1 MIINQSIFRNIIVI
15 FFIVCGLNTIHS
27 QQCNTGNIRLAN
39 IQKNPSILKNIQ
51 AINLHTERWIQANK
65 GSINLRSVETLP
77 VVVHIIWRDDTEN
90 ISDEQ
95 VLSQIAVLNEDFRKL
110 NTNFANT
117 PEPFQKVAADV
128 EFEFCLASEDP
139 NGNITNGITRTRT
152 SKDNIGEG
160 EDWFSNA
167 TGGKDAW
174 DINRYINIWVCDIG
188 DDGTL
193 GFATPPGTAEP
204 PESDGLVIGH
214 QYFGTTG
221 TTTSSFPNHL
231 GRTTTHEMGHYFNL
245 EHLWGPGDGGCG
257 EDDFVE
263 DTPLQ
268 DFDNAE
274 CPSFPQ
280 YDNCTDS
287 GDGVMFSNYM
297 DYTDDDC
304 MSMFSNGQKLRML
317 AALEGPRASLLGS
330 SNCAQT
336 TSFFSKTADE
346 PTINIYPNPASQYF
360 EVTLNIPTSKTSKEF
375 RLLNFSGIEVWKGKI
390 ENRGKIDLSGI
401 SNGLYFLNNIA
412 FPQLR
417 TKVIILK

>member
-1 MIINQSIFRNIIVI
+1 MIRNRLSIHCIIIVLCVVLGSNI
-15 FFIVCGLNTIHS
+15 AYS
-27 QQCNTGNIRLAN
+27 QRCKTSQLRQTNIL
-39 IQKNPSILKNIQ
+39 KNPSILDNIKR
-51 AINLHTERWIQANK
+51 INHHTERWIKSNE
-65 GSINLRSVETLP
+65 GSIHLRSVETLP
-77 VVVHIIWRDDTEN
+77 VVIHIIWREAHEN

-95 VLSQIAVLNEDFRKL
+95 VLSQLIVLNEDFRKL
-110 NTNFANT
+110 NANFANT
-117 PEPFQKVAADV
+117 PAPFQALAADV
-128 EFEFCLASEDP
+128 EIEFCLASEDP
-139 NGNITNGITRTRT
+139 EGNFTNGITRTKT

-204 PESDGLVIGH
+204 LESDGLVIGH

-221 TTTSSFPNHL
+221 TAVSSFPNHL

-245 EHLWGPGDGGCG
+245 EHLWGAGDGGCN
-257 EDDFVE
+257 EDDFVA

-268 DFDNAE
+268 DFDNSE
-274 CPSFPQ
+274 CPSFPR
-280 YDNCTDS
+280 YDDCTS
-287 GDGVMFSNYM
+287 NGDGVMFTNYM

-317 AALEGPRASLLGS
+317 AALAGPRAALLGS

-336 TSFFSKTADE
+336 TSLYSNTSS
-346 PTINIYPNPASQYF
+346 PLTIHISPNPTGRYLR
-360 EVTLNIPTSKTSKEF
+360 VTPNNFPSIQSSEFKLVNIH
-375 RLLNFSGIEVWKGKI
+375 GIEVWKGII
-390 ENRGKIDLSGI
+390 ENQDVIDLSNLA
-401 SNGLYFLNNIA
+401 NGLYLLNQVD
-412 FPQLR
+412 FQGVPV
-417 TKVIILK
+417 KVIISK